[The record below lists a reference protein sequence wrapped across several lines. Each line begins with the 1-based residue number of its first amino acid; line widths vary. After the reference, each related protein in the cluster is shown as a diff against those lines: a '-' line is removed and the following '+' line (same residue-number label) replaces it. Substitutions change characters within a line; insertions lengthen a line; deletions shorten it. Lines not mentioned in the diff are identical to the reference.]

1 VLQQVPVRQVR
12 AVYTPET
19 ITVYQAYPP
28 AVALAAA
35 KAGAFVPPF
44 KRDRM
49 TWLKPSFL
57 WMMFRSQWAAP
68 DTQERVLAVE
78 MTREGFEWALA
89 HSCLAQYD
97 HTFFPDREQW
107 AATLSRSPVRV
118 QWEHE
123 RSIELKPL
131 PHRALRVGLGVETID
146 RYVQDWTVGI
156 TDVTHQARRMGELVR
171 KGDFFRAERML
182 PDERPYPLPAPIA
195 AALHIST

>member
-1 VLQQVPVRQVR
+1 VQQVPIRQVR

-19 ITVYQAYPP
+19 ITVYQAYPT

-35 KAGAFVPPF
+35 KAGRFVPPF

-57 WMMFRSQWAAP
+57 WMMFRSQWADP
-68 DTQERVLAVE
+68 QNQERVLAVE

-107 AATLSRSPVRV
+107 AATLSSSPVRV

-123 RSIELKPL
+123 RSLELKSL
-131 PHRALRVGLGVETID
+131 PHRALQVGLGVEALD
-146 RYVQDWTVGI
+146 KYVQDWTVDI

-171 KGDFFRAERML
+171 RGDEVRAEQML

>member
-1 VLQQVPVRQVR
+1 MR

-19 ITVYQAYPP
+19 VSVYQACPTP
-28 AVALAAA
+28 VALAAA
-35 KAGAFVPPF
+35 RAGRFVPPF

-49 TWLKPSFL
+49 TWLKPSYL
-57 WMMFRSQWAAP
+57 VMMVRSQWAAP
-68 DTQERVLAVE
+68 ESQERVLAVE
-78 MTREGFEWALA
+78 LTRAGFEWALA

-107 AATLSRSPVRV
+107 AALLGGCPVRV

-123 RSIELKPL
+123 RSLEGKPL
-131 PHRALRVGLGVETID
+131 PHRSLQVGLGVEVID

-156 TDVTHQARRMGELVR
+156 TDITHQARRT
-171 KGDFFRAERML
+171 GDLIRRGDLLGAERML